1 MSTGCWHC
9 GLPVGAR
16 PVQARTP
23 DGPRDACCP
32 GCAAAIETIH
42 DLGLGEY
49 YQWRTGDNPLTPP
62 ENADERS
69 AELAVFE
76 IPELIEPW
84 LEDDGETFSLTLLIE
99 GIHCAACAWLI
110 EKALLELPGLERA
123 ALNLSNHRLRVRW
136 RRDSTTTARA
146 IAERL
151 LDLGYRPRLPARDAR
166 LATEQREQRMLLM
179 RILVAA
185 LGTMQ
190 AMMLAVAL
198 YSGAFYD
205 MEPLY
210 RDLFRWFSLI
220 VATPVVL
227 FAGWPFLA
235 GAWRGLRARAPG
247 MDLPVSLALLLGF
260 GGSAAST
267 VTGGEHVYY
276 ESISMFV
283 FFLLGSRWLEQRARH
298 RVTLALSH
306 LRDTLPLAVRRREAD
321 GEYHRV
327 PAATVR
333 ADDDLL
339 FNQGEVIAVDG
350 RVAEGRARVDEAVVT
365 GEFRPRQCQPGD
377 RLVAGSKVVEGHL
390 ALCAAG
396 GVDANRV
403 ARIGRLVDQA
413 REQRHAGTDL
423 ARRIVPGFVA
433 AIVFLAGTT
442 FVLHGGGYGA
452 FEHALAVLVVACPC
466 ALALATP
473 LSLSAALD
481 RALREGIL
489 VADSDQLF
497 RVPALTHAL
506 LDKTGTLTRGEFSVV
521 REQLLDSS
529 RDANRLRALAA
540 GMERHARHPAGR
552 ALAAMADPLPVDAIQ
567 SQAGMEARAEGHH
580 WRLAAAPDEYA
591 GNEGETVVALF
602 RDEVP
607 ALLFFLADPVR
618 AEAPEL
624 CHRLMASGLRL
635 HLASGDRA
643 SAVTPVAER
652 CGIDDWRPGLTPE
665 AKLAWLREL
674 QGEPAT
680 VMMTGDGIND
690 APALAAADVSVA
702 MARGPA
708 LTREA
713 AGLYLMDDAL
723 SGLARLRPLAL
734 RARRILR
741 QNLAWA
747 LGYNLLAVPFA
758 MAGLVPPWLAAIGM
772 SLSSLLVTIN
782 ASRLLQSPD
791 GHTQHE
797 GSPVT

>member
-1 MSTGCWHC
+1 MSAGCWHC
-9 GLPVGAR
+9 GLPLGVN
-16 PVQARTP
+16 PPQARTP
-23 DGPRDACCP
+23 DGPRETCCP
-32 GCAAAIETIH
+32 GCAAAVETIH
-42 DLGLGEY
+42 ELGLGEY
-49 YQWRTGDNPLTPP
+49 YQWRTGENPLTPP

-69 AELAVFE
+69 TELSVFE

-84 LEDDGETFSLTLLIE
+84 LEDSGDAYSLTLLIE

-110 EKALLELPGLERA
+110 EKALLELPGVERA

-136 RRDSTTTARA
+136 RRDSETSARA
-146 IAERL
+146 IAARL

-166 LATEQREQRMLLM
+166 LAAEQSEQRMLLI
-179 RILVAA
+179 RIVVAA

-198 YSGAFYD
+198 YSGAFHD

-220 VATPVVL
+220 VATPVVF

-267 VTGGEHVYY
+267 VAGGEHVYY

-321 GEYHRV
+321 GDYRQV

-333 ADDDLL
+333 AGDELV

-350 RVAEGRARVDEAVVT
+350 RVTEGRARVDEAVVT
-365 GEFRPRQCQPGD
+365 GEFRSRQCEPGD
-377 RLVAGSKVVEGHL
+377 RLVAGSKLVEGHL
-390 ALCAAG
+390 LLRAAG
-396 GVDANRV
+396 GVDQNRV

-413 REQRHAGTDL
+413 REQRHTGTDL
-423 ARRIVPGFVA
+423 VRRIVPGFVG
-433 AIVFLAGTT
+433 AIVFFAGLT

-489 VADSDQLF
+489 VADPDQLF
-497 RVPALTHAL
+497 RVPALTDAL

-521 REQLLDSS
+521 REELLD
-529 RDANRLRALAA
+529 RNLDPDNLRALAA

-552 ALAAMADPLPVDAIQ
+552 ALAAMADPAPVKAVQ
-567 SQAGMEARAEGHH
+567 SRSGMEAETEGHH
-580 WRLAAAPDEYA
+580 WRLAAAPEHYTGD
-591 GNEGETVVALF
+591 EGETVVALF
-602 RDEVP
+602 RDETPV
-607 ALLFFLADPVR
+607 LLFFLADPVR
-618 AEAPEL
+618 TEAPGL
-624 CHRLMASGLRL
+624 CEQLTHSGLRL
-635 HLASGDRA
+635 HLASGDRT
-643 SAVTPVAER
+643 SAVAPVAER
-652 CGIDDWRPGLTPE
+652 CGIADWRPVLTPE
-665 AKLAWLREL
+665 DKLAWLREL
-674 QGEPAT
+674 QGEQKT

-708 LTREA
+708 LAREA
-713 AGLYLMDDAL
+713 AGLYLIDDAL
-723 SGLARLRPLAL
+723 NGLARLQPLAL

-772 SLSSLLVTIN
+772 SLSSLLVTVN
-782 ASRLLQSPD
+782 ASRLLQSP
-791 GHTQHE
+791 
-797 GSPVT
+797 GSHREPERGAVP

>member
-1 MSTGCWHC
+1 VSTQCWHC
-9 GLPVGAR
+9 GLPVSAN
-16 PVQARTP
+16 PPQARTP

-49 YQWRTGDNPLTPP
+49 YQWRTGENPLTPP
-62 ENADERS
+62 ADADARS
-69 AELAVFE
+69 AELSVFE

-84 LEDDGETFSLTLLIE
+84 LEDNDDARALTLLIE

-110 EKALLELPGLERA
+110 EKALLELPGVERA
-123 ALNLSNHRLRVRW
+123 ALNLTNHRLRVRW
-136 RRDSTTTARA
+136 RRDQDTTART
-146 IAERL
+146 IAARL

-166 LATEQREQRMLLM
+166 LASEQRQQRMLLI

-198 YSGAFYD
+198 YSGAFHD
-205 MEPLY
+205 MAPLY

-220 VATPVVL
+220 VATPVVF
-227 FAGWPFLA
+227 FAGWPFLV

-247 MDLPVSLALLLGF
+247 MDLPVTLALLLGL

-267 VTGGEHVYY
+267 IAGGEHVYY

-306 LRDTLPLAVRRREAD
+306 LRDTLPLSVRRREAD
-321 GEYHRV
+321 GQYRQI
-327 PAATVR
+327 PATTVC
-333 ADDDLL
+333 AGDELI

-350 RVAEGRARVDEAVVT
+350 HVTEGRARLDEAVVT
-365 GEFRPRQCQPGD
+365 GEFRPRECGPDDQ
-377 RLVAGSKVVEGHL
+377 LVAGSKVVEGD
-390 ALCAAG
+390 LCLRAAG
-396 GVDANRV
+396 GVDQNRV

-413 REQRHAGTDL
+413 REQRHTGTDR
-423 ARRIVPGFVA
+423 ASRIVPGFVG
-433 AIVFLAGTT
+433 AIVVLAGAT
-442 FVLHGGGYGA
+442 FALHGGSYSA

-466 ALALATP
+466 ALALAAP

-489 VADSDQLF
+489 VADPEQLF
-497 RVPALTHAL
+497 RVPELTDAL
-506 LDKTGTLTRGEFSVV
+506 LDKTGTLTRGEFTVV
-521 REQLLDSS
+521 REQLLDTSLNE
-529 RDANRLRALAA
+529 AQLRALVA
-540 GMERHARHPAGR
+540 GMEQHARHPAGR
-552 ALAAMADPLPVDAIQ
+552 ALADLATPASVAAVQYQ
-567 SQAGMEARAEGHH
+567 SGMEARAQGHH
-580 WRLAAAPDEYA
+580 WHLTAAPEAYA
-591 GNEGETVVALF
+591 GHAGETTVALF
-602 RDEVP
+602 RDQCPVM
-607 ALLFFLADPVR
+607 LFFLADPVR
-618 AEAPEL
+618 AEAQEL
-624 CHRLMASGLRL
+624 CSQLTRSGLRL

-643 SAVTPVAER
+643 QAVAPVAEQ
-652 CGIDDWRPGLTPE
+652 CGIADWRAGLTPE
-665 AKLAWLREL
+665 AKLDWLHNL
-674 QGEPAT
+674 QTHERT

-690 APALAAADVSVA
+690 APALAAADLSVA
-702 MARGPA
+702 MAAGPA
-708 LTREA
+708 LTRES

-723 SGLARLRPLAL
+723 SALARLRPLAL

-772 SLSSLLVTIN
+772 SLSSLLVTVN
-782 ASRLLQSPD
+782 ASRLLRSPNRD
-791 GHTQHE
+791 PLPE
-797 GSPVT
+797 RSSAL